1 MQSPLR
7 AVKAK
12 LEDNLKY
19 WVALNIVLGEKLKEI
34 KQILARFPNI
44 QDLFRVST
52 ADLAVLGLNEELAAR
67 LISSGTLERAEK
79 DIEKL
84 HRKKYTIITL
94 EDRNYPKY
102 LRETFDPPCV
112 LYCAGRSDVLDA
124 LSVSI
129 VGARKP
135 TPYGRAVAE
144 KLAFD
149 LASRGMVIVSGL
161 ARGIDSMAHWGA
173 LRSGRTV
180 AVMGSG
186 LDVIYP
192 KENRKLFEK
201 IKESGV
207 VITEFPLGASP
218 LGFHF
223 PMRNRII
230 SGLSLAVVVVEA
242 TKSSGSLITAR
253 LALEQNR
260 EVMAVPGNTT
270 SELSRGTNWLVKTGA
285 KLVEKWEDVAEE
297 LPSPIR
303 DQLLA
308 QAGENTRQPLP
319 SVNPDEQKVL
329 ALLKADELTTVDE
342 LVEQTEFSVAEIL
355 SLSLQLEL
363 KGYISQYSGKNFQ
376 RKI

>member
-1 MQSPLR
+1 
-7 AVKAK
+7 
-12 LEDNLKY
+12 
-19 WVALNIVLGEKLKEI
+19 VLGV
-34 KQILARFPNI
+34 LA
-44 QDLFRVST
+44 
-52 ADLAVLGLNEELAAR
+52 
-67 LISSGTLERAEK
+67 
-79 DIEKL
+79 
-84 HRKKYTIITL
+84 
-94 EDRNYPKY
+94 
-102 LRETFDPPCV
+102 
-112 LYCAGRSDVLDA
+112 
-124 LSVSI
+124 VSI

-161 ARGIDSMAHWGA
+161 ARGIDSVAHWGA
-173 LRSGRTV
+173 LRGGRTV

-186 LDVIYP
+186 LDVVYP
-192 KENRKLFEK
+192 KENRRLFEE
-201 IKESGV
+201 ILETGA
-207 VITEFPLGASP
+207 VITEFPLGSSP
-218 LGFHF
+218 LGYHF

-230 SGLSLAVVVVEA
+230 SGLSLAVVVIEA
-242 TKSSGSLITAR
+242 TKRSGSLITAR

-285 KLVEKWEDVAEE
+285 KLVERWEDVAEE
-297 LPSPIR
+297 LPSPAK

-308 QAGENTRQPLP
+308 QAGEKTAQALP
-319 SVNPDEQKVL
+319 SVNADEQKVL
-329 ALLKADELTTVDE
+329 ALLKTDELTPVDE
-342 LVEQTEFSVAEIL
+342 LVEQTEFSVSEIL

>member
-1 MQSPLR
+1 MRSPLHT
-7 AVKAK
+7 AKDK

-19 WVALNIVLGEKLKEI
+19 WVALNIVLSENLKAI
-34 KQILARFPNI
+34 KNICSRFPDIRN
-44 QDLFRVST
+44 LFGASVT
-52 ADLAVLGLNEELAAR
+52 ELKALGLDEETAAV
-67 LISSGTLERAEK
+67 LISSKTLHQAEI

-84 HRKKYTIITL
+84 TRKKYAILTL
-94 EDRNYPKY
+94 EDRKYPSY

-112 LYCAGRSDVLDA
+112 LYCAGKVDVLEE

-144 KLAFD
+144 KLAYD

-161 ARGIDSMAHWGA
+161 ARGIDSVAHWGA
-173 LRSGRTV
+173 LQGGRTV

-192 KENRKLFEK
+192 RENRKLFEK
-201 IKESGV
+201 IMETGV
-207 VITEFPLGASP
+207 VITEFPLKSPP
-218 LGFHF
+218 LGYHF

-230 SGLSLAVVVVEA
+230 SGLSLAVVVIEA
-242 TKSSGSLITAR
+242 TKRSGSLITAR

-270 SELSRGTNWLVKTGA
+270 SELSQGTNWLVKTGA
-285 KLVEKWEDVAEE
+285 KLVEVWEDVAEE
-297 LPSPIR
+297 LPPPFK

-308 QAGENTRQPLP
+308 QTEEKTRKALP
-319 SVNPDEQKVL
+319 SVNPNEEKVL
-329 ALLKADELTTVDE
+329 ALLKTDELTPVDE
-342 LVEQTEFSVAEIL
+342 LVEKTEFSVSEIL

-363 KGYISQYSGKNFQ
+363 KGYISQSPGKYFQ

>member
-1 MQSPLR
+1 MRSLPLT
-7 AVKAK
+7 VKAK

-19 WVALNIVLGEKLKEI
+19 WVALNIVLGEKLREI
-34 KQILARFPNI
+34 KKVLIRVRNI
-44 QDLFRVST
+44 RDLFSVSA
-52 ADLAVLGLNEELAAR
+52 ADLEALGFEGETAAR
-67 LISSGTLERAEK
+67 LSSPEILERAEM

-84 HRKKYTIITL
+84 QRKKYTILTL
-94 EDRNYPKY
+94 EDRNYPSY

-112 LYCAGRSDVLDA
+112 LYCAGRIDA
-124 LSVSI
+124 LGKFSVSI

-161 ARGIDSMAHWGA
+161 ARGIDSVAHWGA
-173 LRSGRTV
+173 LRSGQTV

-186 LDVIYP
+186 LDVVYP
-192 KENRKLFEK
+192 RENRKLFEK
-201 IKESGV
+201 ILETGV
-207 VITEFPLGASP
+207 VITEFPLGSSP
-218 LGFHF
+218 LGYHF

-230 SGLSLAVVVVEA
+230 SGLSLAVVVIEA
-242 TKSSGSLITAR
+242 TKRSGSLITAR

-285 KLVEKWEDVAEE
+285 KLVERWEDVAEE
-297 LPSPIR
+297 LPSPLK
-303 DQLLA
+303 DTLLA
-308 QAGENTRQPLP
+308 QVGENTAQTLP
-319 SVNPDEQKVL
+319 SVNADEQKVL
-329 ALLKADELTTVDE
+329 SLLKTDQLTPVDE
-342 LVEQTEFSVAEIL
+342 LVERTEFSVSEIL

>member
-1 MQSPLR
+1 
-7 AVKAK
+7 

-19 WVALNIVLGEKLKEI
+19 WVALNIVLSENLKAN
-34 KQILARFPNI
+34 KKILNRFPNI
-44 QDLFRVST
+44 RDLFETSKRELE
-52 ADLAVLGLNEELAAR
+52 ALGLDEETAA
-67 LISSGTLERAEK
+67 TLVSPKTLHRAEK

-84 HRKKYTIITL
+84 TQKKYAILTL
-94 EDRNYPKY
+94 EDRNYPSY

-112 LYCAGRSDVLDA
+112 LYCAGKVDVLEE

-135 TPYGRAVAE
+135 TPYGRAVTE
-144 KLAFD
+144 KLAYD
-149 LASRGMVIVSGL
+149 LASRGLVVVSGL
-161 ARGIDSMAHWGA
+161 ARGIDSIAHWGA
-173 LRSGRTV
+173 LQGGKTV

-192 KENRKLFEK
+192 RENGKLFEK
-201 IKESGV
+201 ILETGA
-207 VITEFPLGASP
+207 VITEFPLKSSP
-218 LGFHF
+218 LGYHF

-230 SGLSLAVVVVEA
+230 SGLSLAVVVIEA
-242 TKSSGSLITAR
+242 TKRSGSLITAR

-285 KLVEKWEDVAEE
+285 KLVERWDDVAEE
-297 LPSPIR
+297 LPPPLK

-308 QAGENTRQPLP
+308 QKEENMPKALP
-319 SVNPDEQKVL
+319 SVNPNEEKVL
-329 ALLKADELTTVDE
+329 ALLKADEFTPVDE
-342 LVEQTEFSVAEIL
+342 LVEKTDFSVSEIL

-363 KGYISQYSGKNFQ
+363 KGYISQSPGKNFQ

>member
-1 MQSPLR
+1 
-7 AVKAK
+7 
-12 LEDNLKY
+12 LEDHLKY
-19 WVALNIVLGEKLKEI
+19 WVALNIVLGAKLKEI
-34 KQILARFPNI
+34 KKILARFPDI
-44 QDLFRVST
+44 RDLFYASA
-52 ADLAVLGLNEELAAR
+52 ADLEALGLDEENATR
-67 LISSGTLERAEK
+67 LVSPGVLERAEK
-79 DIEKL
+79 EIEKL
-84 HRKKYTIITL
+84 HRKKYTILTL
-94 EDRNYPKY
+94 EDRDYPSF

-112 LYCAGRSDVLDA
+112 LYCAGKVDVLGVLA
-124 LSVSI
+124 VSI

-161 ARGIDSMAHWGA
+161 ARGIDSVAHWGA
-173 LRSGRTV
+173 LRGGRTV

-186 LDVIYP
+186 LDVVYP
-192 KENRKLFEK
+192 KENRRLFEE
-201 IKESGV
+201 ILETGA
-207 VITEFPLGASP
+207 VITEFPLGSSP
-218 LGFHF
+218 LGYHF

-230 SGLSLAVVVVEA
+230 SGLSLAVVVIEA
-242 TKSSGSLITAR
+242 TKRSGSLITAR

-285 KLVEKWEDVAEE
+285 KLVERWEDVAEE
-297 LPSPIR
+297 LPSPAK

-308 QAGENTRQPLP
+308 QAGEKTAQALP
-319 SVNPDEQKVL
+319 SVNADEQKVL
-329 ALLKADELTTVDE
+329 ALLKTDELTPVDE
-342 LVEQTEFSVAEIL
+342 LVEQTEFSVSEIL

>member
-1 MQSPLR
+1 
-7 AVKAK
+7 

-19 WVALNIVLGEKLKEI
+19 WVALNIVLSENLKAN
-34 KQILARFPNI
+34 KKILNRFPNI
-44 QDLFRVST
+44 RDLFEASNRE
-52 ADLAVLGLNEELAAR
+52 LEILGLDEETAAA
-67 LISSGTLERAEK
+67 LVSPKTLRQAEK

-84 HRKKYTIITL
+84 TRKKYAILTL
-94 EDRNYPKY
+94 EDRNYPSY

-112 LYCAGRSDVLDA
+112 LYCAGKVDVLEE

-149 LASRGMVIVSGL
+149 LASRGLVVVSGL
-161 ARGIDSMAHWGA
+161 ARGIDSIAHWGA
-173 LRSGRTV
+173 LQGGKTV

-192 KENRKLFEK
+192 RENRKLFEK
-201 IKESGV
+201 ILETGA
-207 VITEFPLGASP
+207 VITEFPLRSSP
-218 LGFHF
+218 LGYHF

-230 SGLSLAVVVVEA
+230 SGLSLAVVVIEA
-242 TKSSGSLITAR
+242 TKRSGSLITAR

-285 KLVEKWEDVAEE
+285 KLVERWEDVAEE
-297 LPSPIR
+297 LPPPLR

-308 QAGENTRQPLP
+308 QTEEKTPKALP
-319 SVNPDEQKVL
+319 SVNPNEEKVL
-329 ALLKADELTTVDE
+329 ALLKTDKFTPVDE
-342 LVEQTEFSVAEIL
+342 LVEKTEFSVSEIL

-363 KGYISQYSGKNFQ
+363 KGYISQSPGKIFQ

>member
-1 MQSPLR
+1 
-7 AVKAK
+7 

-19 WVALNIVLGEKLKEI
+19 WVALNIVLSENLKTA
-34 KQILARFPNI
+34 KKVLNRFSHI
-44 QDLFRVST
+44 QDLFQTSSRGLETLGIDKECAAALVSPK
-52 ADLAVLGLNEELAAR
+52 
-67 LISSGTLERAEK
+67 TLYRAEK

-84 HRKKYTIITL
+84 KKKKYAILTL
-94 EDRNYPKY
+94 EDRNYPSY
-102 LRETFDPPCV
+102 LRETYDPPCV
-112 LYCAGRSDVLDA
+112 LYCAGMVDVLEE

-144 KLAFD
+144 KLAYD
-149 LASRGMVIVSGL
+149 LASRGLVIVSGL
-161 ARGIDSMAHWGA
+161 ARGIDSLAHWGA
-173 LRSGRTV
+173 LQDGRTV

-192 KENRKLFEK
+192 RENRKLFERIVEK
-201 IKESGV
+201 GA
-207 VITEFPLGASP
+207 VITEFPLKSP
-218 LGFHF
+218 PRGYHF
-223 PMRNRII
+223 PLRNRII
-230 SGLSLAVVVVEA
+230 SGLSLAVLVIEA
-242 TKSSGSLITAR
+242 TKRSGSLITAQ

-285 KLVEKWEDVAEE
+285 KLVENWEDVAEE
-297 LPSPIR
+297 LPPPLK

-308 QAGENTRQPLP
+308 IKEEKTARALP
-319 SVNPDEQKVL
+319 SVNPKEEKVL
-329 ALLKADELTTVDE
+329 ALLKTDEFTPVDE
-342 LVEQTEFSVAEIL
+342 LVEKTEFSVSEIL

-363 KGYISQYSGKNFQ
+363 KGYISQSPGKNFQ

>member
-1 MQSPLR
+1 MRSPR
-7 AVKAK
+7 HTVKDK
-12 LEDNLKY
+12 LDDNLKY
-19 WVALNIVLGEKLKEI
+19 WVALNIVLSEDLKAV
-34 KQILARFPNI
+34 KKILSRFPDI
-44 QDLFRVST
+44 RDLFGASAT
-52 ADLAVLGLNEELAAR
+52 DLGVLGIDEKTAVR
-67 LISSGTLERAEK
+67 LRSSKTLHQAEK

-84 HRKKYTIITL
+84 KKKKYTILTFA
-94 EDRNYPKY
+94 DRNYPSY

-112 LYCAGRSDVLDA
+112 LYCAGKVDA
-124 LSVSI
+124 LGEFSASI

-144 KLAFD
+144 NLAFD

-161 ARGIDSMAHWGA
+161 ARGIDSVAHWGA
-173 LRSGRTV
+173 LRGGKTV

-192 KENRKLFEK
+192 RENRRLFEK
-201 IKESGV
+201 ITEKGA
-207 VITEFPLGASP
+207 VITEFPFKSPP
-218 LGFHF
+218 LGYHF

-230 SGLSLAVVVVEA
+230 SGLSLAVVVIEA
-242 TKSSGSLITAR
+242 TKRSGSLITAR

-285 KLVEKWEDVAEE
+285 KLVESWEDVAEE
-297 LPSPIR
+297 LPPPIR
-303 DQLLA
+303 EQLLA
-308 QAGENTRQPLP
+308 QREKKAKNLP
-319 SVNPDEQKVL
+319 SVNPNEERVL
-329 ALLKADELTTVDE
+329 ALLKTDELTPVDE
-342 LVEQTEFSVAEIL
+342 LVEKTEFSVSEIL

-363 KGYISQYSGKNFQ
+363 KGYISQSPGKYFQ

>member
-1 MQSPLR
+1 LRSPHLT
-7 AVKAK
+7 VKAK

-19 WVALNIVLGEKLKEI
+19 WVALNIVLGKKLKELQKLLI
-34 KQILARFPNI
+34 RFPSI
-44 QDLFRVST
+44 RDLFSVSSG
-52 ADLAVLGLNEELAAR
+52 DLETLGVDGETAAR
-67 LISSGTLERAEK
+67 LLSRGTMERAEK

-84 HRKKYTIITL
+84 QRKKYTILTL
-94 EDRNYPKY
+94 EDRNYPSY

-112 LYCAGRSDVLDA
+112 LYCAGRIDVLEA
-124 LSVSI
+124 LSISI

-149 LASRGMVIVSGL
+149 LASRGLVIVSGL
-161 ARGIDSMAHWGA
+161 ARGIDSVAHWGA
-173 LRSGRTV
+173 LRSGETV

-186 LDVIYP
+186 LDVVYP
-192 KENRKLFEK
+192 RENRRLFEK
-201 IKESGV
+201 ILETGV
-207 VITEFPLGASP
+207 VITEFPLRTSP
-218 LGFHF
+218 LGYHF

-242 TKSSGSLITAR
+242 TKRSGSLITAR

-285 KLVEKWEDVAEE
+285 KLVERWEDVAEE
-297 LPSPIR
+297 LPSPLKDR
-303 DQLLA
+303 LLA
-308 QAGENTRQPLP
+308 QSGAEETLALP
-319 SVNPDEQKVL
+319 SVNADEQKVL
-329 ALLKADELTTVDE
+329 ALLKTDELTPVDE
-342 LVEQTEFSVAEIL
+342 LVERTEFSVSEIL
-355 SLSLQLEL
+355 FLSLQLEL

>member
-1 MQSPLR
+1 L
-7 AVKAK
+7 V
-12 LEDNLKY
+12 DNLKY
-19 WVALNIVLGEKLKEI
+19 WVALNIVLCEKLKEI
-34 KQILARFPNI
+34 KKILTHFPDI
-44 QDLFRVST
+44 RDLFGAS
-52 ADLAVLGLNEELAAR
+52 ALDLEALGLDKETAGR
-67 LISSGTLERAEK
+67 LVSPDILKRAEK

-84 HRKKYTIITL
+84 RRKKYTILTL
-94 EDRNYPKY
+94 EDRNYPSY

-112 LYCAGRSDVLDA
+112 LYCAGRIDVLDVF
-124 LSVSI
+124 SVSI

-149 LASRGMVIVSGL
+149 LASRGMVITSGL
-161 ARGIDSMAHWGA
+161 ARGIDSAAHWGA
-173 LRSGRTV
+173 LRGGQTV

-201 IKESGV
+201 IMETGII
-207 VITEFPLGASP
+207 ITEFPLGSSP
-218 LGFHF
+218 LGYHF

-230 SGLSLAVVVVEA
+230 SGLSLAVIVVEA
-242 TKSSGSLITAR
+242 TKRSGSLITAR

-285 KLVEKWEDVAEE
+285 KLVERWEDVAEE
-297 LPSPIR
+297 LPPPTK

-308 QAGENTRQPLP
+308 QAGSKTGQTLP
-319 SVNPDEQKVL
+319 SVNVDEQKVL
-329 ALLKADELTTVDE
+329 ALLRTDALTPVDE
-342 LVEQTEFSVAEIL
+342 LVERTEFSVSEIL

-363 KGYISQYSGKNFQ
+363 KGYIHQYSGKNFQ

>member
-1 MQSPLR
+1 
-7 AVKAK
+7 

-19 WVALNIVLGEKLKEI
+19 WVALNIVLGEQLKAI
-34 KQILARFPNI
+34 KKILNRFSNI
-44 QDLFRVST
+44 RDLFDISV
-52 ADLAVLGLNEELAAR
+52 ADLQALSLDEETAAA
-67 LISSGTLERAEK
+67 LISPRTLHQAED

-84 HRKKYTIITL
+84 TGKKYTILTL
-94 EDRNYPKY
+94 EDRKYPSY
-102 LRETFDPPCV
+102 LRESFDPPCV
-112 LYCAGRSDVLDA
+112 LYCAGKVDVLEEF
-124 LSVSI
+124 SVSI

-144 KLAFD
+144 KLAYD
-149 LASRGMVIVSGL
+149 LATRGVVIVSGL
-161 ARGIDSMAHWGA
+161 ARGIDSIAHWGA
-173 LRSGRTV
+173 LQGGKTV

-186 LDVIYP
+186 LDVTYP
-192 KENRKLFEK
+192 RENRKLFEK
-201 IKESGV
+201 IIENGA
-207 VITEFPLGASP
+207 VITEFPLKSPP
-218 LGFHF
+218 LGYHF

-242 TKSSGSLITAR
+242 TKRSGSLITAR

-285 KLVEKWEDVAEE
+285 KLVERWEDVAEE
-297 LPSPIR
+297 LPPPLK

-308 QAGENTRQPLP
+308 QKEAKTQEPLLP
-319 SVNPDEQKVL
+319 VTPNEEKVL
-329 ALLKADELTTVDE
+329 VLLKTDELTPVDE
-342 LVEQTEFSVAEIL
+342 LVEKTEFSVSEIL

-363 KGYISQYSGKNFQ
+363 KGYISQSPGKNFQ